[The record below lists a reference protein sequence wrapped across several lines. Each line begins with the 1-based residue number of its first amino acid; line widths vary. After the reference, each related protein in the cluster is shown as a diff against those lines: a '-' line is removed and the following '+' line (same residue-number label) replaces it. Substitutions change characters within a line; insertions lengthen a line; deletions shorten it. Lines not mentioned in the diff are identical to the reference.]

1 MNILISFVLIN
12 FQIVIGL
19 SSYIPSVIYTQY
31 QDDVNQNFKFTPY
44 FESLHLAELL
54 KTNSQTFSLVKCLS
68 LNFKN
73 SSIKAIY
80 YEVNNDSTIDCKLYS
95 TSTVKYSD
103 LAITSSP
110 EKLYL
115 SSDITILP
123 PSY

>member
-1 MNILISFVLIN
+1 M
-12 FQIVIGL
+12 
-19 SSYIPSVIYTQY
+19 YTQY

-80 YEVNNDSTIDCKLYS
+80 YEVNNDSTTDCKLYS
-95 TSTVKYSD
+95 PPIIKYSD
-103 LAITSSP
+103 LMTTSAP
-110 EKLYL
+110 VKLYL
-115 SSDITILP
+115 SNDMTIMP
-123 PSY
+123 TGDTIF